1 MVLINTILAYRPY
14 GKGCIPPGLEGPER
28 SCVLTYQ
35 MLEDCAAKD
44 SETYTTA
51 LSSKE
56 AQLEK
61 LQKNLERLH
70 RMCAMGDITRE
81 EFLSDS
87 AAMQNEIRVLELHIK
102 NLHMTAEQQSAAFS
116 LDFARIRETLDRW
129 IDFSGPTISGAIYL
143 TGDTVC
149 CAVTSWTLMS
159 FFLLLFLRMKLRL
172 TANPSE

>member
-1 MVLINTILAYRPY
+1 MARDVFRLVWMARKEAVL
-14 GKGCIPPGLEGPER
+14 
-28 SCVLTYQ
+28 LTYQ

-61 LQKNLERLH
+61 LQKSLERLR

-87 AAMQNEIRVLELHIK
+87 AAMQNEIRVLELQIK
-102 NLHMTAEQQSAAFS
+102 DPHFHLISPSSAKRWTAGSIFPVRQ
-116 LDFARIRETLDRW
+116 
-129 IDFSGPTISGAIYL
+129 YL
-143 TGDTVC
+143 TH
-149 CAVTSWTLMS
+149 
-159 FFLLLFLRMKLRL
+159 
-172 TANPSE
+172 

>member
-1 MVLINTILAYRPY
+1 MAGDVFRLVWKDRKEAVL
-14 GKGCIPPGLEGPER
+14 
-28 SCVLTYQ
+28 LTYQ

-61 LQKNLERLH
+61 LQKSLERLR

-87 AAMQNEIRVLELHIK
+87 AAMQNEIRVLELQIK
-102 NLHMTAEQQSAAFS
+102 NLHVTAEQQSAAFS

-143 TGDTVC
+143 TGGTVC

-159 FFLLLFLRMKLRL
+159 FFLLLFLRMRLRL